1 MEPTTLAIAIAT
13 IFLTKALEKSGETFS
28 ESLTKKVG
36 EALAKIRNH
45 SPETA
50 TALVAGNP
58 EALNLNPEVL
68 NQIPDDPIFA
78 ELVTTADVEENA
90 TFADKYQALKSGGTI
105 NIIGKQINISQA
117 GTGGTQTNNFSNF

>member
-1 MEPTTLAIAIAT
+1 MEPITVATAMIT
-13 IFLTKALEKSGETFS
+13 IFLTGVLQKQGEDFSDALKQ
-28 ESLTKKVG
+28 KVR

-50 TALVAGNP
+50 TALAAGNP

-68 NQIPDDPIFA
+68 KQIPPDPIFA
-78 ELVTTADVEENA
+78 ELVATADVEENA